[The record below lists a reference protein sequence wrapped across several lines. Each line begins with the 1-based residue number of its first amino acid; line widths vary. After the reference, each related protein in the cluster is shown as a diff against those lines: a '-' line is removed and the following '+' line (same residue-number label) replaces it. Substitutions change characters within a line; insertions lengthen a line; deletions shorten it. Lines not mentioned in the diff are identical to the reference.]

1 MRRTLVSN
9 PLPQGSPATGQ
20 TMADDNRNP
29 PGQDARE
36 KKSRSEVE
44 MHDPDTASRSR
55 RAFLKAVGA
64 TGLAAAA
71 VPAWGR
77 VGYVNDEQEE
87 PSAQRPDGEAG
98 PAAGH
103 QRITLKVNGQPHT
116 LDVAANMV
124 LLDMLR
130 HQLDLTG
137 TKKGCDHGQCGAC
150 TIHVNGQAI
159 NSCLSLAIAHDG
171 DEITTVEGLERNGQ
185 MHPIQQAFLEH
196 DAYQCG
202 YCTSGQMMTAV
213 AILNDPSVGK
223 DDVSVR
229 EAMSGNICRC
239 GAYKNILSAI
249 QSARKQMKPA

>member
-1 MRRTLVSN
+1 M
-9 PLPQGSPATGQ
+9 GQ

-29 PGQDARE
+29 PGQDARD
-36 KKSRSEVE
+36 SNPRNGVE
-44 MHDPDTASRSR
+44 IHDPDAASRSR

-98 PAAGH
+98 PAAGQ
-103 QRITLKVNGQPHT
+103 QRITLKVNGKPHT

-124 LLDMLR
+124 LLDVLR

-150 TIHVNGQAI
+150 TVHLDGTRTL
-159 NSCLSLAIAHDG
+159 SCLTLAVQAEG
-171 DEITTVEGLERNGQ
+171 KAVTTIEGLGSPDNL
-185 MHPIQQAFLEH
+185 HPMQRAFVDN
-196 DAYQCG
+196 DAFQCG
-202 YCTSGQMMTAV
+202 YCTPGQIMSGV
-213 AILNDPSVGK
+213 ACITEGHAGSDAEI
-223 DDVSVR
+223 R
-229 EAMSGNICRC
+229 EYMSGNLCRC
-239 GAYKNILSAI
+239 AAYPNIVAAVK
-249 QSARKQMKPA
+249 QARGEMEG

>member
-1 MRRTLVSN
+1 
-9 PLPQGSPATGQ
+9 
-20 TMADDNRNP
+20 MADNNHNSSGPDTSENP
-29 PGQDARE
+29 SGSGVAI
-36 KKSRSEVE
+36 
-44 MHDPDTASRSR
+44 HDPGAASRSR

-77 VGYVNDEQEE
+77 VGYVNDDKQE
-87 PSAQRPDGEAG
+87 PTAQRPDGEAG

-103 QRITLKVNGQPHT
+103 QRITLKVNGQPRT

-124 LLDMLR
+124 LLDVLR
-130 HQLDLTG
+130 HQLELTG

-171 DEITTVEGLERNGQ
+171 DEITTVEGLKRNGQ

-223 DDVSVR
+223 DDLSVR

>member
-1 MRRTLVSN
+1 MADKDRKSPGQNARGNDARGEVGIHDPGVTSPSRRT
-9 PLPQGSPATGQ
+9 
-20 TMADDNRNP
+20 
-29 PGQDARE
+29 
-36 KKSRSEVE
+36 
-44 MHDPDTASRSR
+44 
-55 RAFLKAVGA
+55 FLKSVGA
-64 TGLAAAA
+64 TSLAAAA
-71 VPAWGR
+71 APAWAR
-77 VGYVNDEQEE
+77 VDYVNDAKEE
-87 PSAQRPDGEAG
+87 PAAQRPDGEAA

-103 QRITLKVNGQPHT
+103 QRITLNVNGQPYT
-116 LDVAANMV
+116 LDVAPNMV
-124 LLDMLR
+124 LLDVLR

-150 TIHVNGQAI
+150 TIHVNGEAI

-185 MHPIQQAFLEH
+185 LHPIQQAFLEQ

-213 AILNDPSVGK
+213 AILNDPSVGS
-223 DDVSVR
+223 DDLAVR